1 MQPIVSFAATV
12 IALSVIT
19 VAMEFLLPSGPVKNT
34 ASTAAGLVFL
44 SAVCDQIFGIITR
57 MGV

>member
-1 MQPIVSFAATV
+1 MQKVVSFASTV
-12 IALSVIT
+12 IALSLLT
-19 VAMEFLLPSGPVKNT
+19 AAMELLLPSGPVKST

-44 SAVCDQIFGIITR
+44 SAVCDQIFGIITG